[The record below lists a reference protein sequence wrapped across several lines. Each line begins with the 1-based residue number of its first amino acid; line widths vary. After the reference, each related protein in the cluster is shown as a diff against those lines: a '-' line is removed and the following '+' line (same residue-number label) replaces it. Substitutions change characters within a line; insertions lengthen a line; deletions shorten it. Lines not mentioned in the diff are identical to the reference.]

1 MNTSLTFPRGALL
14 ASYGLEVRYE
24 FIRLLR
30 MPSFAVP
37 TLLFPAMFYVLFG
50 VLMGGHASGDNPMA
64 HYLLATYCVFG
75 VMAPGLF
82 GFGITVAT
90 ERERGW
96 LALKR
101 VAPMPAG
108 AYLGAK
114 MLMAMLFAFLIF
126 VTLAILS
133 SSLGGVRLLPM
144 QWLELMLLAVFGV
157 LPFCALGLVVGSYAS
172 AQAAPAI
179 INLIYLPMAFLSGL
193 WMPLRMLPNMVAQIA
208 PLWPP
213 YHLSQ
218 LTLSVIGQGGDGFHA
233 MHGVVLI
240 VMTVVLFM
248 IAQRRLQRAG

>member
-1 MNTSLTFPRGALL
+1 MNTSLTFPRGALI
-14 ASYGLEVRYE
+14 ASYALEVRYE

-30 MPSFAVP
+30 TPSFAVP

-50 VLMGGHASGDNPMA
+50 VLMGGHSSGDNPMA

-144 QWLELMLLAVFGV
+144 QWLGLMLLAVFGV

-193 WMPLRMLPNMVAQIA
+193 WMPLRMLPNLVAQIA

-218 LTLSVIGQGGDGFHA
+218 LTLSVIGQGSDGFQA
-233 MHGVVLI
+233 MHGAVLV
-240 VMTVVLFM
+240 VMTVTLFV